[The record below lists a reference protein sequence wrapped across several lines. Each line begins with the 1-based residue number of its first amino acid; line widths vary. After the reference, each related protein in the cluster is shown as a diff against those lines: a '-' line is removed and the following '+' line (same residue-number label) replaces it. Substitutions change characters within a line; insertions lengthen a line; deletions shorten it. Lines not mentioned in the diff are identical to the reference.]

1 MQKNDLLRE
10 SGRYCREDAKQ
21 GVITSTCSRVSG
33 DAKKGKYRTG
43 DCDERTIG
51 KAGSWCQNE
60 GTCQVN
66 VINSRFDGGFCGYE
80 FECQCKPGNSS
91 KTSGIFLIMYFRI
104 LGTRVRE

>member
-1 MQKNDLLRE
+1 MFSLLWIKRNFQQLSHVADYRLTIVFTIEIITYVTYGMLKNRFY
-10 SGRYCREDAKQ
+10 SK
-21 GVITSTCSRVSG
+21 TCFQN
-33 DAKKGKYRTG
+33 KGI
-43 DCDERTIG
+43 DV

-91 KTSGIFLIMYFRI
+91 
-104 LGTRVRE
+104 

>member
-91 KTSGIFLIMYFRI
+91 LISGIL
-104 LGTRVRE
+104 